1 MKVEERSGL
10 PEPARKRLV
19 ALLLVGAAST
29 VAGLGLAVDTLI
41 AVGLLLG
48 LAGGLPSCRS
58 GKRRAACELAGH
70 GSVAQRQRLGQVL
83 DKLALPPGASLRLLS
98 R

>member
-1 MKVEERSGL
+1 MKAEERSGL

-48 LAGGLPSCRS
+48 LAGGLPSCRLES
-58 GKRRAACELAGH
+58 GRPPASRWATAQSPSDN
-70 GSVAQRQRLGQVL
+70 GSVRYSTNSRCHQA
-83 DKLALPPGASLRLLS
+83 PASDF
-98 R
+98 

>member
-1 MKVEERSGL
+1 MKAEEHSGL

-48 LAGGLPSCRS
+48 LAGGHSFLSS
-58 GKRRAACELAGH
+58 GKRQAACELVGN